1 MSSGLSK
8 NDRTQGRRV
17 WGGGGGATGTIQQK
31 RQKEKGK
38 RERYEQTKVRAFI
51 KSYQIV
57 FLSYQPA
64 SKPSAI

>member
-1 MSSGLSK
+1 
-8 NDRTQGRRV
+8 V
-17 WGGGGGATGTIQQK
+17 GAPGTIQQ
-31 RQKEKGK
+31 RSEKEKGK

-51 KSYQIV
+51 KSHQIV